1 MSQGISHVLAF
12 FGAFNPPTAAHL
24 ELADLAR
31 RETGREGV
39 LFVPSRTD
47 YIRDVQGKDGAFSND
62 ARLKMLETLARS
74 RPWMLVTDAELRM
87 EHQPRTYT
95 TLCLLRREGFFP
107 SLLMGSDK
115 LPELATGWKNVEEI
129 AREFGIV
136 CMARGTDSCRRM
148 IREDPFLSGLS
159 DCIEVVETPDTWR
172 DISSSAVRE
181 NLRRLRGAEQDP
193 AALDHINAEL
203 DRMLPKEIRSDILS
217 LATM

>member
-1 MSQGISHVLAF
+1 MSQEISHVLAF

-95 TLCLLRREGFFP
+95 TLCLLRREGFSP

-148 IREDPFLSGLS
+148 IREDPFLAGLS

-181 NLRRLRGAEQDP
+181 NLRRLRGAERDP
-193 AALDHINAEL
+193 AVLDQINAEL
-203 DRMLPKEIRSDILS
+203 DRMLPMEIRSDIFS
-217 LATM
+217 LATI